1 MSTPGEKGVF
11 RQHHRYSRFIR
22 GGDSPSAPV
31 AFTILATLRAKAL
44 RELSSRAATEKP
56 VSPQPPMATKML
68 VPSTKASRA
77 EETLLKRGHSVRFA
91 SKNISERVNA
101 STTWVMGSRRCWSVG
116 ITSCCL
122 LTGVSGKFSKSLSPE
137 VSCLRLSARRRLT
150 RSGTSSRRV
159 VEIVPWSAKDTV
171 PQGVAEWTASCQ
183 WLLLR
188 EQLVVVFDCG
198 SSTSAHTR
206 LQLPF

>member
-1 MSTPGEKGVF
+1 MRRFPTPFLGWGSVCSPRRCQRDTPNRCRHLGKKGGF
-11 RQHHRYSRFIR
+11 RQHHRYSQFIT

-31 AFTILATLRAKAL
+31 ASTILATLRAKAL

-77 EETLLKRGHSVRFA
+77 EETLVKRGHSVRFA
-91 SKNISERVNA
+91 SKNIPERVNA

-122 LTGVSGKFSKSLSPE
+122 LTGVSGNLSKSLSR
-137 VSCLRLSARRRLT
+137 SLLSQAL
-150 RSGTSSRRV
+150 GTETTYPVRY
-159 VEIVPWSAKDTV
+159 IKQT
-171 PQGVAEWTASCQ
+171 G
-183 WLLLR
+183 
-188 EQLVVVFDCG
+188 F
-198 SSTSAHTR
+198 
-206 LQLPF
+206 